1 MSAKKKKPAQYT
13 SDTDEDIIDSVDE
26 TGDISPENDEIA
38 PEAAETT
45 VEGDAV
51 VETGDISTVEGDAV
65 VKPVPEATVVT
76 ETHPVVTKPTKSEV
90 AKTMEPPV
98 VKKTVVNTVK
108 SEKTLSTDVM
118 MEKYE
123 TKFSHSQYQ
132 KRLSVTRTMT
142 LFNIVDNFKRS
153 RTVFIGLKSKE
164 DYDKIEKLIT
174 SNQVELRGVIL
185 DDIFI
190 SDMLGYLKMNTS
202 YVVSH
207 KL

>member
-45 VEGDAV
+45 VEGEAV
-51 VETGDISTVEGDAV
+51 VETGDISPVEGDAV
-65 VKPVPEATVVT
+65 VEPVPEATVVT
-76 ETHPVVTKPTKSEV
+76 ETPPVVTNPTKPEV

-98 VKKTVVNTVK
+98 VKTVVNTVK

-174 SNQVELRGVIL
+174 GNQVELRGVIL